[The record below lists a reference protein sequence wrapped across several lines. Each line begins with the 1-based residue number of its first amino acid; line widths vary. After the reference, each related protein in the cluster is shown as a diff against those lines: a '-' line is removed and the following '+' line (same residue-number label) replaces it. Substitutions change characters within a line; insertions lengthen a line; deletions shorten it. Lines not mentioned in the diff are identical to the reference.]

1 MNAILSE
8 KDYQRY
14 VIDKLVKSG
23 YEERSAD
30 EFDRLHA
37 VNPNALRSFLEATQP
52 DILAAL
58 TKVYKDKTLDTIL
71 SAISTA
77 ETSKSGSRLE
87 LLKHGLSIGHFH
99 IDLMYDKPA
108 SRLNKELVKRYQKNV
123 FTVSEEVWASDKERI
138 DIVLFLNGIAIMAF
152 ELKCNTAG
160 QSYGNAIKQWR
171 EDRNPKTRLFLWKA
185 GVLVCFAMD
194 LEQVHMTTKLSGSDT
209 FFLPFNQGSGKGIN
223 AGAGNPICND
233 DYSVHYMWDDILQ
246 KDTVLE
252 IIRKFMFIEVKK
264 KEDPKTGKE
273 KVSETVIFPRY
284 HQLDVI
290 RKLLA
295 DVLKNGTS
303 QNYLLQHSA
312 GSGKT
317 NEIAWLSY
325 RLASL
330 HDSFDKNVFDNI
342 IICTD
347 RVVVDRQLQDA
358 VMGLE
363 HKVGQV
369 KVLGDT
375 CNSSDLKDALEGNT
389 KIVATTIQKFPY
401 VVNSVGSLKDKRFA
415 VIIDEAHSSTAGKN
429 MAAVTQTLA
438 AGTKLVD
445 SSVEDEIEEEII
457 KTGKQANVAMFAFT
471 ATPKPTTL
479 QIFGSINP
487 QGEREAFHIYSMK
500 QAIEEGFILDVLQ
513 NYVTYDT
520 FFKLNKEIEEDPKMK
535 TSDAKRQ
542 IARFIQLHETNIS
555 QRIEIIIEHFRTT
568 VMQELGGQAKAMVVT
583 ESRAGAVKYH
593 KAFEDYITRKGYTDI
608 HALVAFSGKVSVDD
622 KEYTEPSIN
631 GFSEKKLTKEFDTNN
646 YQVLIVADKYQTG
659 FDQKKL
665 CAMYILKKLHGVSV
679 VQTLSRLNR
688 ICPPYDKKTFVL
700 DFANSYEDIEKAFS
714 TYFTTTIL
722 SNTVTLASAHDIYRR
737 LMGYYVIEEGDIEK
751 FVDLLYKKDR
761 TDKEQKAMINL
772 LQKAAQSID
781 NKNCH
786 TEEEIKEIKQ
796 TIRHFI
802 RCYEFLIQVTN
813 LDDKDLYKTYLYLT
827 YLKAF
832 LNNDQPGSGFDLKG
846 KLLAEDFLQKKT
858 GIHKTGAKISNPELK
873 LSNADRLNLSKENEK
888 RLSEIIQE
896 INNRTGKSYNEDVAV
911 TALLQIRDL
920 MKNNKDLES
929 CAKACQNR
937 IDDFKMIYNEKIDDA
952 LIEGLDQNQD
962 FFTMLLNQPDM
973 KHELMDMFVYDVYQ
987 SYQAGKNKK

>member
-14 VIDKLVKSG
+14 IIDRLVESG
-23 YEERSAD
+23 YEERPAT

-37 VNPNALRSFLEATQP
+37 LNPNALMAFLEATQQ
-52 DILAAL
+52 DTL
-58 TKVYKDKTLDTIL
+58 TSLRKVYKDKTQETIL

-87 LLKHGLSIGHFH
+87 ILKHGLSIGHHH

-108 SRLNKELVKRYQKNV
+108 SGLNKELVKRYQKNI
-123 FTVSEEVWASDKERI
+123 FTVTEEVWASDKERVDLI
-138 DIVLFLNGIAIMAF
+138 LFLNGIAVMAF

-160 QSYGNAIKQWR
+160 QNYGNAIKQWR
-171 EDRNPKTRLFLWKA
+171 TERSPKTRLFLWKA

-194 LEQVHMTTKLSGSDT
+194 LEQVHMTTRLSGTDT

-223 AGAGNPICND
+223 AGAGNPLCDD

-252 IIRKFMFIEVKK
+252 IIRRFMFIEVKK

-273 KVSETVIFPRY
+273 KVTETVIFPRY
-284 HQLDVI
+284 HQLDVV
-290 RKLLA
+290 RKILS
-295 DVLKNGTS
+295 DVLENGTS
-303 QNYLLQHSA
+303 RNYLLQHSA

-330 HDSFDKNVFDNI
+330 HDALDRNVFDNI

-363 HKVGQV
+363 HKAGQV
-369 KVLGDT
+369 KVLDDT
-375 CNSSDLKDALEGNT
+375 CSSADLKYALEGNT

-401 VVNSVGSLKDKRFA
+401 IVGNVGTLKNKKFA

-429 MAAVTQTLA
+429 MAAVTKTLA
-438 AGTKLVD
+438 SEVMTADYT
-445 SSVEDEIEEEII
+445 VEDEIEDQIL
-457 KTGKQANVAMFAFT
+457 KSGKQENVSMFAFT

-479 QIFGSINP
+479 QIFGTVNP

-520 FFKLNKEIEEDPKMK
+520 FFKLNKEIEDDPTMK

-542 IARFIQLHETNIS
+542 IARFIQLHETNIG
-555 QRIEIIIEHFRTT
+555 QRIEIIVEHFRNT
-568 VMQELGGQAKAMVVT
+568 VMKELGGQAKAMVVT
-583 ESRAGAVKYH
+583 ESRAGAVKYY
-593 KAFEDYITRKGYTDI
+593 KAFDDYIKRKGYTDI
-608 HALVAFSGKVSVDD
+608 HALVAFSGKVTVDGD
-622 KEYTEPSIN
+622 EYTEPGLN
-631 GFSEKKLTKEFDTNN
+631 GFSEKKLTSEFDTDD

-665 CAMYILKKLHGVSV
+665 CAMYILKRLHGVSV

-700 DFANSYEDIEKAFS
+700 DFANTYEEIEKAFS

-722 SNTVTLASAHDIYRR
+722 SNTVTPASVYDIYRR
-737 LMGYYVIEEGDIEK
+737 LMGYYVIDEDDVTK
-751 FVDLLYKKDR
+751 FVELLYNKDYKGNK
-761 TDKEQKAMINL
+761 TTKMINL
-772 LQKAAQSID
+772 LQKTATVIG
-781 NKNCH
+781 NRNLH
-786 TEEEIKEIKQ
+786 TEEEAKAIKQ

-802 RCYEFLIQVTN
+802 RCYEFLLQVTS
-813 LDDKDLYKTYLYLT
+813 LEDSELHKTYLFLT
-827 YLKAF
+827 KLQAY
-832 LNNDQPGSGFDLKG
+832 LNNDQPGIGFDLKG
-846 KLLAEDFLQKKT
+846 KLQADDFMQKKT
-858 GIHKTGAKISNPELK
+858 ETHTTGAKISNPELK
-873 LSNADRLNLSKENEK
+873 LSNADRLNLTEEKVK
-888 RLSEIIQE
+888 RLSEIIAE
-896 INNRTGKSYNEDVAV
+896 INSRTGKSYDEDVAA

-920 MKNNKDLES
+920 MKKNPDLARSARNNKIE
-929 CAKACQNR
+929 
-937 IDDFKMIYNEKIDDA
+937 DFKMVYDDKIDDA

-962 FFTMLLNQPDM
+962 FYTMLLNQPDL
-973 KHELMDMFVYDVYQ
+973 KHELLDMFLSDVYQ
-987 SYQAGKNKK
+987 SYQTGVTK

>member
-8 KDYQRY
+8 KEYQRY
-14 VIDKLVKSG
+14 VIDRLVESG
-23 YEERSAD
+23 YKERPAT
-30 EFDRLHA
+30 EYDRLHA
-37 VNPNALRSFLEATQP
+37 LNSNALMAFLEATQP
-52 DILAAL
+52 DTLSAL
-58 TKVYKDKTLDTIL
+58 RKIYKDKTQETIL

-87 LLKHGLSIGHFH
+87 LLKHGLAIGHYH

-108 SRLNKELVKRYQKNV
+108 SGLNKELVKRYKQNI
-123 FTVSEEVWASDKERI
+123 FTVSEEVWASDKERV
-138 DIVLFLNGIAIMAF
+138 DLVLFLNGIAVMAF

-160 QSYGNAIKQWR
+160 QNYGNAIKQWR
-171 EDRNPKTRLFLWKA
+171 EERSPKTRLFLWKA

-223 AGAGNPICND
+223 AGAGNPLCED

-252 IIRKFMFIEVKK
+252 IIRRFMFIEVKK

-273 KVSETVIFPRY
+273 KVTETVIFPRY
-284 HQLDVI
+284 HQLDVV
-290 RKLLA
+290 RKILA
-295 DVLKNGTS
+295 DVLENGTS
-303 QNYLLQHSA
+303 RNYLLQHSA

-330 HDSFDKNVFDNI
+330 HDALDKNVFDNI

-363 HKVGQV
+363 HKAGQV
-369 KVLGDT
+369 KVLDDT
-375 CNSSDLKDALEGNT
+375 CSSADLKYALEGNT

-401 VVNSVGSLKDKRFA
+401 VVGSVGSLKNKKFA

-438 AGTKLVD
+438 SEVKPADYT
-445 SSVEDEIEEEII
+445 VEDEIEGQIL
-457 KTGKQANVAMFAFT
+457 KTGKQDNVSMFAFT

-479 QIFGSINP
+479 QIFGTVNP

-520 FFKLNKEIEEDPKMK
+520 FFKLNKEIEEDPQMK

-542 IARFIQLHETNIS
+542 IARFVQLHETNIG
-555 QRIEIIIEHFRTT
+555 QRVEIIVEHFRNT

-583 ESRAGAVKYH
+583 ESRAGAVKYN
-593 KAFEDYITRKGYTDI
+593 KAFNDYIKRKGYTDI
-608 HALVAFSGKVSVDD
+608 HSLVAFSGKVTVDD
-622 KEYTEPSIN
+622 KEYTEHGIN
-631 GFSEKKLTKEFDTNN
+631 GFSEKRLPKEFDTDD

-688 ICPPYDKKTFVL
+688 ICPPYDKKTFIL
-700 DFANSYEDIEKAFS
+700 DFANKYEDIEKAFS

-722 SNTVTLASAHDIYRR
+722 SNTVTPASVYDIYRR
-737 LMGYYVIEEGDIEK
+737 LMGYYVIDEDDVTK
-751 FVDLLYKKDR
+751 FVDLLYKKDS
-761 TDKEQKAMINL
+761 TDKDRMAMIRL
-772 LQKAAQSID
+772 LQKAASAIG
-781 NKNCH
+781 NRKHH
-786 TEEEIKEIKQ
+786 TEEEAKEIKQ

-802 RCYEFLIQVTN
+802 RCYEFLLQVTS
-813 LDDKDLYKTYLYLT
+813 LDDKELHKMYLYLS

-832 LNNDQPGSGFDLKG
+832 LNNDQPGTGFDLKG
-846 KLLAEDFLQKKT
+846 KLQADDFMQKKAET
-858 GIHKTGAKISNPELK
+858 HTTGARISNPELK
-873 LSNADRLNLSKENEK
+873 LSNADRLNLSEEKVK
-888 RLSEIIQE
+888 RLSEIIAE
-896 INNRTGKSYNEDVAV
+896 INSRTGKSYDEDVAA

-920 MKNNKDLES
+920 MKKNQDLARSARNNKIE
-929 CAKACQNR
+929 
-937 IDDFKMIYNEKIDDA
+937 DFKMAYDDKIDDA

-962 FFTMLLNQPDM
+962 FYTMLLNQPDL
-973 KHELMDMFVYDVYQ
+973 KHELLDMFVSDVYQ
-987 SYQAGKNKK
+987 SYQTGATK

>member
-1 MNAILSE
+1 MNTILSE

-14 VIDKLVKSG
+14 VIDRLVESG
-23 YEERSAD
+23 YEERPAD

-37 VNPNALRSFLEATQP
+37 VNPNALMNFLESTQP
-52 DILAAL
+52 DTLSAL
-58 TKVYKDKTLDTIL
+58 TKVYKDRTLETIL

-87 LLKHGLSIGHFH
+87 LLKHGLSIGHSH

-108 SRLNKELVKRYQKNV
+108 SRLNKELVGKYQKNI
-123 FTVSEEVWASDKERI
+123 FTVSEEVWASDKERV
-138 DIVLFLNGIAIMAF
+138 DLVLFLNGVAIMAF
-152 ELKCNTAG
+152 ELKCNAAG
-160 QSYGNAIKQWR
+160 QSYSNAIGQWR
-171 EDRNPKTRLFLWKA
+171 EDRSPKTRLFLWKT

-194 LEQVHMTTKLSGSDT
+194 LEQVYMTTKLSGSDT

-223 AGAGNPICND
+223 AGAGNPICDD

-252 IIRKFMFIEVKK
+252 IIRKFMFIEVRK

-273 KVSETVIFPRY
+273 KVVETVIFPRY
-284 HQLDVI
+284 HQLDVV

-295 DVLKNGTS
+295 DVLVNGS
-303 QNYLLQHSA
+303 SRNYLLQHSA

-330 HDSFDKNVFDNI
+330 HDSFDKPVFDNI

-363 HKVGQV
+363 HKAGQV
-369 KVLGDT
+369 KVLDDT
-375 CNSSDLKDALEGNT
+375 CSSSDLKDALEGNT
-389 KIVATTIQKFPY
+389 KIVATTIQKFPW
-401 VVNSVGSLKDKRFA
+401 VVGSVGLLKDKRFA

-429 MAAVTQTLA
+429 MAAVTRTLA
-438 AGTKLVD
+438 AGAKPVD
-445 SSVEDEIEEEII
+445 GSVEDDIEEEIL
-457 KTGKQANVAMFAFT
+457 KTGKQENVSMFAFT

-520 FFKLNKEIEEDPKMK
+520 FYKLNKEIEEDPTVK
-535 TSDAKRQ
+535 TRDAKRQ
-542 IARFIQLHETNIS
+542 IARFVQLHETNIN
-555 QRIEIIIEHFRTT
+555 QRIEVIIEHFRTT

-593 KAFEDYITRKGYTDI
+593 QAFQNYIKRKGYTDV
-608 HALVAFSGKVSVDD
+608 HALVAFSGKVTVDET
-622 KEYTEPSIN
+622 EYTESSVN
-631 GFSEKKLTKEFDTNN
+631 GFSEKKLTKEFDTDN

-700 DFANSYEDIEKAFS
+700 DFANSYEEIEKAFS

-722 SNTVTLASAHDIYRR
+722 SNTVTPASVYDIYRR
-737 LMGYYVIEEGDIEK
+737 LMGYYVIEEDVVEK
-751 FVDLLYKKDR
+751 FATLLYKEDA
-761 TDKEQKAMINL
+761 TSNGQKAMIGL
-772 LQKAAQSID
+772 LQKAAHTIG
-781 NKNCH
+781 NRKLH
-786 TEEEIKEIKQ
+786 TEEEAKEIKQ

-802 RCYEFLIQVTN
+802 RCYEFLIQVTS
-813 LDDKDLYKTYLYLT
+813 LDDKELHKTYTYLT

-832 LNNDQPGSGFDLKG
+832 LNNDQPGGGFDLKG
-846 KLLAEDFLQKKT
+846 KLLAEDFMQKKAET
-858 GIHKTGAKISNPELK
+858 HTSGVRISNPELK
-873 LSNADRLNLSKENEK
+873 LSNADRLSIGEENEK
-888 RLSEIIQE
+888 RLSEIIME
-896 INNRTGKSYNEDVAV
+896 INNRTGKSFDEDVAA

-920 MKNNKDLES
+920 MKKNSELEC
-929 CAKACQNR
+929 CAKNNR
-937 IDDFKMIYNEKIDDA
+937 IDDFKMVYHDTIDDV
-952 LIEGLDQNQD
+952 LIAGLDQNQD
-962 FFTMLLNQPDM
+962 FYTMLLNQTDM
-973 KHELMDMFVYDVYQ
+973 KYELMDMFLSDVYQ
-987 SYQAGKNKK
+987 SYQGRTE

>member
-8 KDYQRY
+8 KEYKRY
-14 VIDKLVKSG
+14 VIDRLVESG
-23 YEERSAD
+23 YEERPAS

-37 VNPNALRSFLEATQP
+37 LNPNALMTFLEATQL
-52 DILAAL
+52 DTLDAL
-58 TKVYKDKTLDTIL
+58 RKIYKDKTQETIL
-71 SAISTA
+71 SAISTT
-77 ETSKSGSRLE
+77 ETAKSGSRLE
-87 LLKHGLSIGHFH
+87 ILKHGLSIGHYH

-108 SRLNKELVKRYQKNV
+108 SSLNKELVKRYQKNI

-138 DIVLFLNGIAIMAF
+138 DLVIFLNGIAVMAF

-160 QSYGNAIKQWR
+160 QNYGNAIKQWR
-171 EDRNPKTRLFLWKA
+171 EERSPKTRLFLWKS

-223 AGAGNPICND
+223 AGAGNPLCDD

-252 IIRKFMFIEVKK
+252 IIRRFMFIEVKK

-273 KVSETVIFPRY
+273 KVTETVIFPRY
-284 HQLDVI
+284 HQLDVV
-290 RKLLA
+290 RKILA
-295 DVLKNGTS
+295 DVLENGTS
-303 QNYLLQHSA
+303 RNYLLQHSA

-330 HDSFDKNVFDNI
+330 HDALDKNVFDNI

-347 RVVVDRQLQDA
+347 RVVVDRQLQNA

-363 HKVGQV
+363 HKAGQV
-369 KVLGDT
+369 KVLDDT
-375 CNSSDLKDALEGNT
+375 CSSADLKDALEGNT
-389 KIVATTIQKFPY
+389 KIVATTIQKFPW
-401 VVNSVGSLKDKRFA
+401 VVGSVGSLKNKKFA

-429 MAAVTQTLA
+429 MAAVTHTL
-438 AGTKLVD
+438 
-445 SSVEDEIEEEII
+445 SSDEKPADYTVEDEIEGQIQ
-457 KTGKQANVAMFAFT
+457 KTGKQANVSMFAFT

-479 QIFGSINP
+479 QIFGTVNP

-542 IARFIQLHETNIS
+542 IARFIQLHKTNIG
-555 QRIEIIIEHFRTT
+555 QRVEIIVEHFRNT
-568 VMQELGGQAKAMVVT
+568 VMQELGGKAKAMVVT
-583 ESRAGAVKYH
+583 ESRAGAVKYN
-593 KAFEDYITRKGYTDI
+593 KAFNDYIKRKGYTDI
-608 HALVAFSGKVSVDD
+608 HSLVAFSGKVTVDD
-622 KEYTEPSIN
+622 KKYTEHGIN
-631 GFSEKKLTKEFDTNN
+631 GFSEKRLTKEFDTDD

-665 CAMYILKKLHGVSV
+665 CAMYILKRLHGVSV

-700 DFANSYEDIEKAFS
+700 DFANTYEEIEKAFS

-722 SNTVTLASAHDIYRR
+722 SNTVTPASVYDIYRR
-737 LMGYYVIEEGDIEK
+737 LMGYYVIDEDDVTK
-751 FVDLLYKKDR
+751 FVELLYNKDYKGNK
-761 TDKEQKAMINL
+761 TTKMINL
-772 LQKAAQSID
+772 LQKTATVIG
-781 NKNCH
+781 NRNLH
-786 TEEEIKEIKQ
+786 TEEEAKAIKQ

-802 RCYEFLIQVTN
+802 RCYEFLLQVTS
-813 LDDKDLYKTYLYLT
+813 LEDSELHKTYLFLT
-827 YLKAF
+827 KLQAY
-832 LNNDQPGSGFDLKG
+832 LNNDQPGIGFDLKG
-846 KLLAEDFLQKKT
+846 KLQADDFMQKKT
-858 GIHKTGAKISNPELK
+858 ETHTTGAKISNPELK
-873 LSNADRLNLSKENEK
+873 LSNADRLNLTEEKVK
-888 RLSEIIQE
+888 RLSEIIAE
-896 INNRTGKSYNEDVAV
+896 INSRTGKSYDEDVAA

-920 MKNNKDLES
+920 MKKNPDLARSARNNKIE
-929 CAKACQNR
+929 
-937 IDDFKMIYNEKIDDA
+937 DFKMVYDDKIDDA

-962 FFTMLLNQPDM
+962 FYTMLLNQPDL
-973 KHELMDMFVYDVYQ
+973 KHELLDMFLSDVYQ
-987 SYQAGKNKK
+987 SYQTGVTK

>member
-14 VIDKLVKSG
+14 IIDRLVESG
-23 YEERSAD
+23 YEERPAT

-37 VNPNALRSFLEATQP
+37 LNPNALMAFLEATQP
-52 DILAAL
+52 DTLNSL
-58 TKVYKDKTLDTIL
+58 RKVYKDKTQETIL

-87 LLKHGLSIGHFH
+87 ILKHGLSFGHHH

-108 SRLNKELVKRYQKNV
+108 SGLNKELVKRYQKNI
-123 FTVSEEVWASDKERI
+123 FTVSEEVWASDKERV
-138 DIVLFLNGIAIMAF
+138 DLVLFLNGIAVMAF

-160 QSYGNAIKQWR
+160 QNYCNAIKQWR
-171 EDRNPKTRLFLWKA
+171 TERSPKTRLFLWKA

-194 LEQVHMTTKLSGSDT
+194 LEQVHMTTRLSGTDT

-223 AGAGNPICND
+223 AGAGNPICDD

-252 IIRKFMFIEVKK
+252 IIRRFMFIEVKK

-273 KVSETVIFPRY
+273 KVTETVIFPRY
-284 HQLDVI
+284 HQLDVV
-290 RKLLA
+290 RKILS
-295 DVLKNGTS
+295 DVLENGTS
-303 QNYLLQHSA
+303 RNYLLQHSA

-330 HDSFDKNVFDNI
+330 HDAMDRNVFDNI

-363 HKVGQV
+363 HKAGQV
-369 KVLGDT
+369 KVLDDT
-375 CNSSDLKDALEGNT
+375 CSSADLKYALEGNT

-401 VVNSVGSLKDKRFA
+401 VVGSVGTLKNKKFA

-429 MAAVTQTLA
+429 MAAVTKTLA
-438 AGTKLVD
+438 SEVKTADYT
-445 SSVEDEIEEEII
+445 VEDEIEDEIL
-457 KTGKQANVAMFAFT
+457 KSGKQDNVSMFAFT

-479 QIFGSINP
+479 QIFGTVNP

-520 FFKLNKEIEEDPKMK
+520 FFKLNKEIEDDPTMK

-542 IARFIQLHETNIS
+542 IARFIQLHKTNIG
-555 QRIEIIIEHFRTT
+555 QRIEIIVEHFRNT
-568 VMQELGGQAKAMVVT
+568 VMKELGGQAKAMVVT

-593 KAFEDYITRKGYTDI
+593 KAFDDYIKRKGYTDV
-608 HALVAFSGKVSVDD
+608 HALVAFSGKVTVDGD
-622 KEYTEPSIN
+622 EYTEPGLN
-631 GFSEKKLTKEFDTNN
+631 GFSEKKLTSEFDTDN

-700 DFANSYEDIEKAFS
+700 DFANTYEDIEKAFS

-722 SNTVTLASAHDIYRR
+722 SNTVTPSSVYDIYRR
-737 LMGYYVIEEGDIEK
+737 LMGYYVIDEDDVSK
-751 FVDLLYKKDR
+751 FVDLLYKNDSTDKDR
-761 TDKEQKAMINL
+761 MAMIRL
-772 LQKAAQSID
+772 LQKAATVIG
-781 NKNCH
+781 NRKLH
-786 TEEEIKEIKQ
+786 TEEEAKAIKQ

-802 RCYEFLIQVTN
+802 RCYEFMIQVTS
-813 LDDKDLYKTYLYLT
+813 LEDSVLHKTYLYLS

-832 LNNDQPGSGFDLKG
+832 LNNDQPGIGFDLKG
-846 KLLAEDFLQKKT
+846 KLLADDFMQKKSET
-858 GIHKTGAKISNPELK
+858 HTEGARISNPELK
-873 LSNADRLNLSKENEK
+873 LSNADRLNLSEEKVK
-888 RLSEIIQE
+888 RLSEIIAE
-896 INNRTGKSYNEDVAV
+896 INSRTGKSYDEDVAA

-920 MKNNKDLES
+920 LKKNPDLARSARNNKIE
-929 CAKACQNR
+929 
-937 IDDFKMIYNEKIDDA
+937 DFKMVYDDKIDDA
-952 LIEGLDQNQD
+952 LVEGLDQNKD
-962 FFTMLLNQPDM
+962 FYTMLLNQPDM
-973 KHELMDMFVYDVYQ
+973 KHELMDMFLSDIYQ
-987 SYQAGKNKK
+987 SYQTGVTK